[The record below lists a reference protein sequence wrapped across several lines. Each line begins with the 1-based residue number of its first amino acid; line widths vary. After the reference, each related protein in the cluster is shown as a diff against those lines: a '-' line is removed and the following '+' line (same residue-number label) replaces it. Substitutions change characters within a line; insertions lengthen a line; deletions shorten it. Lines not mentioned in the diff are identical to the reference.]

1 MDYVRAIEAKITWTF
16 FFHFQIIL
24 KLKNTQKIT
33 FCDFLWKKNEKK
45 FLILKMFATMKYKC
59 S

>member
-1 MDYVRAIEAKITWTF
+1 MDYVCAIEAKITQTF
-16 FFHFQIIL
+16 FSFL
-24 KLKNTQKIT
+24 NYVKLKNTQKIT

-45 FLILKMFATMKYKC
+45 NLILKMLATMKYKC